1 VTDNRSD
8 FVGQGDWPTD
18 GRTARGSRRD
28 HGQEIGD
35 TLDHP
40 RCGVESRY
48 PLAREL
54 GRELGVE
61 VEFLTRE
68 LHARRSTDWQM
79 HPQS

>member
-1 VTDNRSD
+1 VFT
-8 FVGQGDWPTD
+8 VGQGDWPTD

-28 HGQEIGD
+28 HGQRRSAIRSINRAAASKVGIPS
-35 TLDHP
+35 LVNSA
-40 RCGVESRY
+40 G
-48 PLAREL
+48 
-54 GRELGVE
+54 LGVE